1 MSRGGQLD
9 YEKQK
14 KRNKVAKD
22 KVKHDQGGLS
32 SSRGNKILAMRLI
45 NTVFEKVK
53 PLFTWT
59 DTELYILGMT
69 IRKEWRRRRNPT
81 SYKEGHR
88 ARQLEKPGNHRHPTV
103 TGEYL
108 EFTFDKFGTRKK

>member
-1 MSRGGQLD
+1 MSRGGNIN
-9 YEKQK
+9 YEKEK
-14 KRNKVAKD
+14 KRNKVTEDRLKYNQA
-22 KVKHDQGGLS
+22 GIAC
-32 SSRGNKILAMRLI
+32 RGNKILAMRLI
-45 NTVFEKVK
+45 HKVFEKVK

-59 DTELYILGMT
+59 DTELYVLGMT

-88 ARQLEKPGNHRHPTV
+88 AKHLEKPGNHRHPTV

-108 EFTFDKFGTRKK
+108 EFTFNREHFKK